1 MIRIDVR
8 VFCSQ
13 NLGLKNTGQSTHRTV
28 TVRIVLPQYER
39 TATVCIVSLRYDAYC
54 DGMNRTGAVRII
66 PFLSHKRHNLDL
78 LFANTCKYVGFWH
91 SYVVLCGSTLFFGTQ
106 TRVFGVLSCEQ
117 SVVAE

>member
-66 PFLSHKRHNLDL
+66 AFLSQKRHNLDL
-78 LFANTCKYVGFWH
+78 LFIMNTINTINFRRAHPGRFA
-91 SYVVLCGSTLFFGTQ
+91 LG
-106 TRVFGVLSCEQ
+106 
-117 SVVAE
+117 